1 LFRKLRDSE
10 KSFPMSKSGLQA
22 QPACRRKRDSIGTR
36 LMLDGLGIARYTLCY
51 GLNAD
56 EIGRWSPAS
65 RSGSSRAA

>member
-1 LFRKLRDSE
+1 
-10 KSFPMSKSGLQA
+10 MSKSDLQP
-22 QPACRRKRDSIGTR
+22 QSVRHRKRDSIGAR

-65 RSGSSRAA
+65 RTGSPRAA